1 MLPTLRQLQYLKLLA
16 EHGSFSRA
24 AEAAYVTQPTLSAGV
39 QELEKILGAPVVDR
53 ARSGVILT
61 KVGEEAVRRAEDV
74 LARAEDLVQ
83 AARSA
88 GRPLS
93 GRFRLGVI
101 PTIAPFML
109 PRALPALRAAFPEL
123 RLFLREDL
131 TSKLIAGLKAGAL
144 DAALI
149 ALPYD
154 ALGIDVAHVDDDEL
168 YAALP
173 SDHPVLDEP
182 RLTMAAL
189 QGEDL
194 IFLEDG
200 HCLREH
206 ALKACRIDDPK
217 TNAGEEGFAATS
229 LATLVQMVGSG
240 LGVSLLP
247 AMAVEAGLTEAAP
260 VAVRRI
266 AELSR
271 PSREIVVA
279 WRQGS
284 SRETDARLLAETLRR
299 PKGEVARMKQSP
311 RSAALSGAPH

>member
-1 MLPTLRQLQYLKLLA
+1 MGAMLPTLRQLQYLKLLV

-24 AEAAYVTQPTLSAGV
+24 AEAAHVTQPTLSAGI
-39 QELEKILGAPVVDR
+39 QELERMLGAPVVDR
-53 ARSGVILT
+53 ARAGVILT
-61 KVGEEAVRRAEDV
+61 AVGEEAVHRAQDV

-109 PRALPALRAAFPEL
+109 PKALPVLRARYPEL

-131 TSKLIAGLKAGAL
+131 TGTLVAMLKTGSL

-154 ALGIDVAHVDDDEL
+154 LQGIETAEVGHDEL
-168 YAALP
+168 LAAAP
-173 SDHPVLDEP
+173 AHHP
-182 RLTMAAL
+182 LTVGKSVSREAL
-189 QGEDL
+189 AGAEL
-194 IFLEDG
+194 ILLEDG
-200 HCLREH
+200 HCLRDQ
-206 ALKACRIDDPK
+206 ALSVCGMDSPR
-217 TNAGEEGFAATS
+217 AGAQDEGGFAATS

-247 AMAVEAGLTEAAP
+247 AMAVEAGLTLDAP
-260 VAVRRI
+260 VTVRPLTGGARRDV
-266 AELSR
+266 A
-271 PSREIVVA
+271 VA
-279 WRQGS
+279 WRAGS
-284 SRETDARLLAETLRR
+284 SRGPEARLLAE
-299 PKGEVARMKQSP
+299 
-311 RSAALSGAPH
+311 ALKAL